1 MSGLRPAPCQP
12 APSCAP
18 PTARPSGRGPAAAPA
33 DRANGGGAIIEIPAD
48 RLRVD
53 DYVIVL
59 FATGPGGGEVE
70 QARYV
75 LRVRAR

>member
-1 MSGLRPAPCQP
+1 VPVRAVVR
-12 APSCAP
+12 
-18 PTARPSGRGPAAAPA
+18 TADGTSVWEGPAAAPA

-59 FATGPGGGEVE
+59 FATGPGGEVE
-70 QARYV
+70 QARCV
-75 LRVRAR
+75 LRVRVR